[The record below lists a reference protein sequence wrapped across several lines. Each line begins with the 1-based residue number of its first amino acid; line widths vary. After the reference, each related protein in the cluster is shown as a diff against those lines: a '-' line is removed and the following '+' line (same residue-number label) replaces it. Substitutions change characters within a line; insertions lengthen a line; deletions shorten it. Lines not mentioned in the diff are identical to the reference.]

1 MEFFFQDLRHSFRA
15 IGRNPGFA
23 FLVTLMLALGIGAN
37 TAIFSF
43 VNGVLLRPLPFP
55 DSDRLITLSERNPE
69 KSQRLSS
76 VSPRNLEDWEKMSQ
90 TIEAF
95 GAWRDWR
102 FKLQTPEGP
111 TLVSSAIAS
120 PALFTVLGIKPAL
133 GRTFAAEENQPG
145 RDHVVVITH
154 SYWQSHFGGHTGV
167 VGQEMILNNES
178 FTIVGVLPAEF
189 ESLDF
194 GWFKVWA
201 PLSVDEDQ
209 FLGRHMRNRR
219 VYARLRSDASI
230 SQAQSEMNVIARQLA
245 DEYPQDN
252 AGWSVSILSLQDQ
265 EVGAI
270 RPALLIFLGAVGLV
284 LIIACANIANLLLA
298 RAAGRRKEFA
308 IRASLGAGRGRII
321 RQLLTESLAL
331 ALAGGL
337 AGILLASWLVD
348 LFAAIGPN
356 IIPRLDQ
363 VKIDGA
369 VLAFTLALSI
379 LTGIIFGLAP
389 ALQSSR
395 INLVEELKEGQ
406 RSSLK
411 GSGIRL
417 RGLLVVSQLALALVL
432 LTGAGLLTQSFARM
446 ITLRPGFNPENLLT
460 VQLFLPL
467 DTYKKRSQVAE
478 FYQRVTERF
487 KSIPG
492 VERVGAT
499 SAGPQF
505 GGYEP
510 VDFLIEG
517 QAAPPSDEY
526 PQARYYDAGPD
537 YFRTMEIPVLKGR
550 EFTDRDSAGATPAA
564 IINETMANRFW
575 PNENPVGKRLTLV
588 REKETLEIVGVVG
601 DVKRFG
607 LSDAPEMEIYWP
619 YMQKPRWATYFV
631 FRTSGDSSSIASSA
645 RSAVFNAGPNV
656 VVTNVSTMDQL
667 ISSSLKR
674 PRFNMLLIAMF
685 AITALLLA
693 VTGIYGVVS
702 YSVAR
707 REREIGIRLAL
718 GADRRDIL
726 GLVLGQGL
734 VLTLAGLGAGLA
746 AAFALTRFL
755 SNLLYGVR
763 ETDVMTFAV
772 VSAVLGA
779 VALIACYIPARRAM
793 KIDPMV
799 ALRHE

>member
-1 MEFFFQDLRHSFRA
+1 MESLFQDMRHSFRA
-15 IGRNPGFA
+15 IGRNPAFA
-23 FLVTLMLALGIGAN
+23 FLIILMLAIGIGAN

-55 DSDRLITLSERNPE
+55 DPDRLITISEKNPE
-69 KSQRLSS
+69 KSQKLSS
-76 VSPRNLEDWEKMSQ
+76 VSPRDLEDWEARSQ
-90 TIEAF
+90 TIEQF

-102 FKLQTPEGP
+102 FNLSTPEGP
-111 TLVSSAIAS
+111 LPVASAIAS
-120 PALFTVLGIKPAL
+120 PGLFAALGIKPAL
-133 GRTFAAEENQPG
+133 GRTFLPEENQPG
-145 RDHVVVITH
+145 RGHVVVITH
-154 SYWQSHFGGHTGV
+154 SYWQSHFGGDAQI
-167 VGQEMILNNES
+167 VGQEMILDNES
-178 FTIVGVLPAEF
+178 FTIVGVLPPEF

-209 FLGRHMRNRR
+209 YLGRHVRNRR
-219 VYARLRSDASI
+219 VYARLKEGVTIREAR
-230 SQAQSEMNVIARQLA
+230 AEMEEIARQLA
-245 DEYPQDN
+245 DEHPQDN
-252 AGWSVSILSLQDQ
+252 AGWTVSISSLQDQ

-270 RPALLIFLGAVGLV
+270 RQALLIFLGAVGLV
-284 LIIACANIANLLLA
+284 LAVACANIANLLLA

-308 IRASLGAGRGRII
+308 IRASLGAGRGRMI

-331 ALAGGL
+331 ALAGGV

-348 LFAAIGPN
+348 LFAAISPN

-363 VKIDGA
+363 VKIDGS

-379 LTGIIFGLAP
+379 LTGIVFGLAP

-406 RSSLK
+406 RNFLR

-432 LTGAGLLTQSFARM
+432 LIGAGLLTQSFARM
-446 ITLRPGFNPENLLT
+446 TALRPGYNPENLLT
-460 VQLFLPL
+460 IQLFVPL
-467 DTYKKRSQVAE
+467 DRYKDGKQVAE
-478 FYQRVTERF
+478 FYQRVTEGF
-487 KSIPG
+487 KSIPS
-492 VERVGAT
+492 VQAVGAT

-517 QAAPPSDEY
+517 QAAPPSGEY
-526 PQARYYDAGPD
+526 PQARYYNAGPD

-550 EFTDRDSAGATPAA
+550 EFTDRDSAGTTPVT
-564 IINETMANRFW
+564 IINETMARRMW
-575 PNENPVGKRLTLV
+575 PQENPVGKRLTLP
-588 REKETLEIVGVVG
+588 REKESLEIVGVVG
-601 DVKRFG
+601 DAKRFG
-607 LSDAPEMEIYWP
+607 SSEQPEMEMYWP

-631 FRTSGDSSSIASSA
+631 FRASGDLSSIASGA
-645 RSAVFNAGPNV
+645 RSVVLAADPNV
-656 VVTNVSTMDQL
+656 VVTNISTVDRL

-702 YSVAR
+702 YSVA
-707 REREIGIRLAL
+707 
-718 GADRRDIL
+718 
-726 GLVLGQGL
+726 
-734 VLTLAGLGAGLA
+734 
-746 AAFALTRFL
+746 
-755 SNLLYGVR
+755 
-763 ETDVMTFAV
+763 
-772 VSAVLGA
+772 
-779 VALIACYIPARRAM
+779 
-793 KIDPMV
+793 
-799 ALRHE
+799 